1 MRIEFHIVDDAEL
14 PPITIAMDSDGLHPI
29 LYINQYHRIW
39 LGLMRNAIPGMAQ
52 QMQDKLTELCDG
64 FLQEQIR
71 FKQADEAFLD
81 DE

>member
-14 PPITIAMDSDGLHPI
+14 PPITIAMDNDGLHPI

-81 DE
+81 E

>member
-14 PPITIAMDSDGLHPI
+14 PPITIAMDNEALHPV
-29 LYINQYHRIW
+29 LFINQYHRIW

-64 FLQEQIR
+64 YLKEQIR
-71 FKQADEAFLD
+71 FKQEDEAH
-81 DE
+81 E

>member
-14 PPITIAMDSDGLHPI
+14 PPITIAMDNDGLHPI

-39 LGLMRNAIPGMAQ
+39 LGLMRNAIRGMAQ